1 VGRFCGMFSVVPRFE
16 AFNDQ
21 GSHGCWGMISC
32 KVVLEIMECF
42 VLGCLSTCAWASEH
56 VCYIFFEVSAGKAS
70 SVNLI
75 IDMGLLV

>member
-1 VGRFCGMFSVVPRFE
+1 MLSVVPRFE

-32 KVVLEIMECF
+32 KVVLEIVECF
-42 VLGCLSTCAWASEH
+42 GSGCLSMGAWASEH
-56 VCYIFFEVSAGKAS
+56 VCYIFFEVSAGEAS

-75 IDMGLLV
+75 IDMSSLV